1 MAEATGG
8 RDADCAALRASVT
21 PPIQDAIDQ
30 VMADND
36 LDAIIALTNGPAWI
50 TNSDPEGGDTAAT
63 DGFANFVGSSTAAA
77 ASGYADITVPAGF
90 HGPLP
95 IGITFIGGA
104 WDEPALIGFAFDFEQ
119 ATQVRVPPDFIPT
132 IGDDPLGVS
141 SAERQPSSHEK
152 QKAQKAQKQKAV
164 VPGRSGT
171 RRIPPL

>member
-1 MAEATGG
+1 M
-8 RDADCAALRASVT
+8 T
-21 PPIQDAIDQ
+21 PPIQAAIDQ

-50 TNSDPEGGDTAAT
+50 TNFDPEGGDFAAT

-104 WDEPALIGFAFDFEQ
+104 WDEPQLIGFAFDFEQ

-152 QKAQKAQKQKAV
+152 KQKAV
-164 VPGRSGT
+164 VPGRSST
-171 RRIPPL
+171 SRMPPLR